1 MTSRF
6 HSPRAVFWTALLLA
20 LTASGLGIWSAA
32 SSIRQ
37 ASVEPG
43 KARDIS
49 AAEFSRL
56 VQTMSEEEG
65 YFLSDNFISNETAY
79 LHVAGRLRAHGS
91 PKGAYIGVGPEQNF
105 TYIAQLR
112 PSIAFIVD
120 IRRQAVLQHLMYKAI
135 FHLSENRA
143 RFLSLLLSRPLGG
156 KDAPDQRASILSVLQ
171 GLESSAPSEDFF
183 RSNLARIRKVLLE
196 DLRLPLSLYDQERLE
211 YVYSAFRT
219 EGLDITYRMGASY
232 WGSGYRRFPAL
243 RDLIMETD
251 LDGNLASFL
260 AGEEDY
266 GFVRSMHLENR
277 IIPVVGD
284 FAGSKAL
291 ASVGEYLRRNGYTVR
306 AFYTSN
312 VEQYLFRNGV
322 FPDFAENVRRLPI
335 DGDGVFIRSVSARGQ
350 SHPARVSWHRNTTLL
365 QKISVFLEDFDQGLY
380 RDYWSLVTSRYITDP
395 RP

>member
-1 MTSRF
+1 MTRRF
-6 HSPRAVFWTALLLA
+6 HSLRAVFWTVLLLA
-20 LTASGLGIWSAA
+20 LAASGLGIWSAA

-37 ASVEPG
+37 AFVEPG
-43 KARDIS
+43 KARGLS

-56 VQTMSEEEG
+56 IQTMSEEEG

-79 LHVAGRLRAHGS
+79 LHVAGKLRAHRP

-105 TYIAQLR
+105 TYIAQVR

-143 RFLSLLLSRPLGG
+143 QFLSLLLSRPLGG
-156 KDAPDQRASILSVLQ
+156 KDAPDEGASLLSVLQ
-171 GLESSAPSEDFF
+171 GLESSTPSEDFF

-232 WGSGYRRFPAL
+232 WGGGYRRFPAL

-260 AGEEDY
+260 ACEEDY
-266 GFVRSMHLENR
+266 EFVRSMHLENR
-277 IIPVVGD
+277 IVPVVGD

-291 ASVGEYLRRNGYTVR
+291 ASVGEYLRKNGYTVR

-312 VEQYLFRNGV
+312 VEQYLFRNDV
-322 FPDFAENVRRLPI
+322 FPAFAENIRRLPI

-350 SHPARVSWHRNTTLL
+350 SHPARVAGHRNSTLL
-365 QKISVFLEDFDQGLY
+365 QKISVFLEDFDRGLY
-380 RDYWSLVTSRYITDP
+380 GDYWSMVTTHYITDP